1 MPASRRLVIPSSLN
15 CILAQRRVRAICLAC
30 KVQYTIDGAQCEEAG
45 LDYETVKDRPLYQ
58 GKGCVECNGLGYR
71 GRRAITEFLTL
82 TDRIKEIIL
91 VKRPAF
97 ELRIAAI
104 DEGMTSLREAGME
117 KVFRGET
124 TLKEVNRVTPSQ

>member
-1 MPASRRLVIPSSLN
+1 
-15 CILAQRRVRAICLAC
+15 
-30 KVQYTIDGAQCEEAG
+30 
-45 LDYETVKDRPLYQ
+45 
-58 GKGCVECNGLGYR
+58 
-71 GRRAITEFLTL
+71 GRHAITEFLTL

-91 VKRPAF
+91 ARRPTF

-124 TLKEVNRVTPSQ
+124 TLKEVNRVTPSE